1 MLQETNIIVSEVDFV
16 RLMAIQPSPP
26 LRAELERAIVLPVES
41 IQTNVVTMNARVH
54 YRDEKTG
61 LDREVQIV
69 FPDEADIAQGKVSV
83 LAPVGAALIGLSVG
97 QAIDWDF
104 PDGTER
110 RLTVIAVDQ
119 SGNTSQAGA
128 DRRH

>member
-1 MLQETNIIVSEVDFV
+1 MPEVNIVVSETDFV
-16 RLMAIQPSPP
+16 RLMAMQPPP
-26 LRAELERAIVLPVES
+26 TLRAELERAIVIPAES
-41 IQTNVVTMNARVH
+41 VQTNVVTMNARVH
-54 YRDEKTG
+54 YRDEKAG

-119 SGNTSQAGA
+119 SATTSEATSIRQ
-128 DRRH
+128 H

>member
-1 MLQETNIIVSEVDFV
+1 MMQETNIIVSEVDFV

-26 LRAELERAIVLPVES
+26 LRAELERAIVIPVES

-69 FPDEADIAQGKVSV
+69 FPDEADIAHGKVSI

-97 QAIDWDF
+97 QAIDWEF

-119 SGNTSQAGA
+119 SGDTSPADA